1 MTIFLYDVYRTPN
14 IGIFM
19 KSSENFL
26 LVPMGYSP
34 SKSQK
39 MAECLGLKPINT
51 SMSGTRLL
59 GPLIAMNS
67 NGILVSG
74 LADEIELELLRK
86 ATGLAVERF
95 SSPFTAT
102 GNLFLVNDRGAL
114 ASSML
119 GEKEINQAKRVFGVR
134 VIRGNIAGYHQVGSV
149 GYATNRGVLIHPN
162 ASKSDI
168 ETVAS
173 ALESDVEVGSVNGG
187 VPFVSSGIIGK
198 VGNVIVGR
206 GTMGPELFII
216 GKVFKAN

>member
-1 MTIFLYDVYRTPN
+1 
-14 IGIFM
+14 M

-26 LVPMGYSP
+26 LIPMGYSP
-34 SKSQK
+34 TKSQK
-39 MAECLGLKPINT
+39 MAACLGLKPINI

-74 LADEIELELLRK
+74 LADDIEMELLRK
-86 ATGLAVERF
+86 ETGLTVERF
-95 SSPFTAT
+95 SSGFTAT
-102 GNLFLVNDRGAL
+102 GNLFLVNDYGAL

-119 GEKEINQAKRVFGVR
+119 GEREIDQAKKVFGVR

-149 GYATNRGVLIHPN
+149 GYATNHGVLIHPN
-162 ASKSDI
+162 ASKKDV
-168 ETVAS
+168 ETVAGV
-173 ALESDVEVGSVNGG
+173 LDSDVEVGSVNGG
-187 VPFVSSGIIGK
+187 VPFVSSGIIGR
-198 VGNVIVGR
+198 VGSVLVGR